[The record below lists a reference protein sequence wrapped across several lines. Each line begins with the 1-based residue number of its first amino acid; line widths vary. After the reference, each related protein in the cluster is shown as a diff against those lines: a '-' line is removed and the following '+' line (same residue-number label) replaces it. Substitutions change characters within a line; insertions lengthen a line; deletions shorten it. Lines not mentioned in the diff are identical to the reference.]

1 MNIDITRSI
10 QTLRI
15 RHVAPLRRELVRFL
29 TWWKEELLGLLPGEI
44 RESIERRNQTLF
56 VEAGDGNLKLR
67 VGNSLKAGVLRRVAL
82 DNSSGGDVTEDLQV
96 VETIALLPAEKVL
109 RTTLQLPLA
118 AEENLREVIAF
129 EMDRHTPFTADM
141 VYYDFSIARRDTDK
155 RTLSVELAYTTRDT
169 ADRFLSALG
178 RFNIRPGV
186 LSSRDTASGEPS
198 AFNLLPTDVR
208 KPRAAPISRLNAAL
222 SSGVALLL
230 VVAIAS
236 PAMQKAGVAHT
247 LDAQVQDAAATAKH
261 ATELRDD
268 VAKLA
273 EGAQILAARRQEKRL
288 VVELIDEIS
297 HQLPDHTWIDRLDI
311 AGDSLKLQGRSR
323 SAADLIRIVEASPLL
338 ANARFSSPVSQIS
351 TLGVDQFHLS
361 ADIIWERK

>member
-1 MNIDITRSI
+1 MNIEITRSI

-15 RHVAPLRRELVRFL
+15 RHVTPLRRKLTRFL
-29 TWWKEELLGLLPGEI
+29 TWWKEELLGLLPSEI
-44 RESIERRNQTLF
+44 RESMKRRNQTLF

-67 VGNSLKAGVLRRVAL
+67 VGNSLKTGVLRRVAL
-82 DNSSGGDVTEDLQV
+82 DNSAGGDVTEDLQV
-96 VETIALLPAEKVL
+96 VETVALLPAEKVL

-141 VYYDFSIARRDTDK
+141 VYYDFSVARRDTEK
-155 RTLSVELAYTTRDT
+155 RALSVELAYTTRQA
-169 ADRFLSALG
+169 ADKFLDALE

-198 AFNLLPTDVR
+198 AFNLLPTDFR
-208 KPRAAPISRLNAAL
+208 KPRAAPIRRLNAVL
-222 SSGVALLL
+222 GCGVALLL
-230 VVAIAS
+230 VVAMAS
-236 PAMQKAGVAHT
+236 PALQKAGVAST
-247 LDAQVQDAAATAKH
+247 LDSQAQAAAATAMQ

-273 EGAQILAARRQEKRL
+273 EGAQILAVRRQEKRL

-297 HQLPDHTWIDRLDI
+297 RRLPDHTWIDRLDI
-311 AGDSLKLQGRSR
+311 AGDSLQLQGRSR
-323 SAADLIRIVEASPLL
+323 SAADLIGIVEASPLL

-351 TLGVDQFHLS
+351 TLGIDQFHLS
-361 ADIIWERK
+361 AEIIWERK

>member
-1 MNIDITRSI
+1 MNIDITRYI
-10 QTLRI
+10 QALRI
-15 RHVAPLRRELVRFL
+15 RHIAPLGRELARFL
-29 TWWKEELLGLLPGEI
+29 TWWKAELLGLLSGEI
-44 RESIERRNQTLF
+44 RERVERRNQTLF

-82 DNSSGGDVTEDLQV
+82 DNSACGDVTEDLQV
-96 VETIALLPAEKVL
+96 VETVALLPAEKVL

-129 EMDRHTPFTADM
+129 EMDRHTPFIADM
-141 VYYDFSIARRDTDK
+141 VYFDFSVTRRDTEK
-155 RTLSVELAYTTRDT
+155 RALSVELAYTTRRD
-169 ADRFLSALG
+169 ADRFLGALE

-186 LSSRDTASGEPS
+186 LSSRDKASGEPF
-198 AFNLLPTDVR
+198 AFNLLPTNSR
-208 KPRAAPISRLNAAL
+208 KLRATPIRRLNVAL
-222 SSGVALLL
+222 GSAVALLL
-230 VVAIAS
+230 VVAMAS
-236 PAMQKAGVAHT
+236 PAMQRAGAANT
-247 LDAQVQDAAATAKH
+247 LDSQVKAAAATAKQ

-273 EGAQILAARRQEKRL
+273 EGAQILAVRRQERRL

-297 HQLPDHTWIDRLDI
+297 HRLPDHTWIDRLDI
-311 AGDSLKLQGRSR
+311 AGDSLQLQGRSR

-338 ANARFSSPVSQIS
+338 ANARFSSPVSQVS
-351 TLGVDQFHLS
+351 TLGIDQFHLS